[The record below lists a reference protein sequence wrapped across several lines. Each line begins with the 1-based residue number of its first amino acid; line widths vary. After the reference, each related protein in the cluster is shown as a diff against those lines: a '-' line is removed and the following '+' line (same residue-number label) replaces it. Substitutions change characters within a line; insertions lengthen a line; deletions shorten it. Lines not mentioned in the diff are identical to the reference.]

1 MRLVVI
7 TGFESSGSV
16 FLARVVS
23 VVLGKCAKFGDWS
36 GYGWNGEQGDD
47 LIIIHRSMPYERNPK
62 KWWSELE
69 QEIEGL
75 ESYSKEFIVCTR
87 DLSISKL
94 SRLKRFGG
102 NLDQYH
108 DDDRKAREIF
118 SELLARE
125 RGFVFSLESAVALED
140 AYYKKLFEW
149 LGVSSNFS
157 PKVFD
162 ANRPYIR
169 PLYLMRFA
177 LRFRQALKSLIARL

>member
-47 LIIIHRSMPYERNPK
+47 LIIIHRSMPFTRNPK

-69 QEIEGL
+69 QEIEAL

-87 DLSISKL
+87 DLNISKL

-102 NLDQYH
+102 TLDKYH
-108 DDDRKAREIF
+108 DDDRKARGIF
-118 SELLARE
+118 FELLARE
-125 RGFVFSLESAVALED
+125 RCFVFSLESAIALEG
-140 AYYKKLFEW
+140 AYYKILFEW
-149 LGVSSNFS
+149 LGVSSNFR
-157 PKVFD
+157 PNVFD

-177 LRFRQALKSLIARL
+177 WRFRHGLKSLLKR